1 MEFFNR
7 EREKEEILSIL
18 RQEPREINF
27 IYGPINSGKTTL
39 IQKLIDDL
47 PKDKYVVFYVNLRG
61 KLIKEYGGFVR
72 VLFKVKRKEISEK
85 VIEKG
90 EKLAKKALV
99 LAGRYLS

>member
-39 IQKLIDDL
+39 IQKLIDNL
-47 PKDKYVVFYVNLRG
+47 PKDYVVIYINLRERTMSSYKDFLEAIFDVRYEG
-61 KLIKEYGGFVR
+61 ILTKIKNLVIR
-72 VLFKVKRKEISEK
+72 QKET
-85 VIEKG
+85 VD
-90 EKLAKKALV
+90 
-99 LAGRYLS
+99 